1 MLADVEDR
9 GNRPTRTARALRSN
23 STEAERR
30 LWRHLKTRQVV
41 GFKFRRQH
49 PIGPYV
55 ADFCCLEK
63 RLIVELDGGQHV
75 RQVRKDQ
82 QRTEWLEAAGYRV
95 VRFWNRQIFEDI
107 DSVVREIEAHLTGH
121 RE

>member
-1 MLADVEDR
+1 VLADVEDR
-9 GNRPTRTARALRSN
+9 GNRPPRTARALRSN
-23 STEAERR
+23 ATEAERR

-95 VRFWNRQIFEDI
+95 VRFWNRKIFEDI